1 MSLVEQQLESG
12 GGADSSDLQQLKSDI
27 SELISL
33 TQGELTSAS
42 QTIVISL
49 VLQLCAATIMVN
61 LPLAYLTVAD
71 SLLDIKK
78 QKLLLIFQG
87 SAASPSDPPP
97 LSSSTS
103 SSSSSSYSSTT
114 LSCTLPNTQSEVV
127 YSSES
132 GHQLEREV
140 ESKEEGEEGEDDFQ
154 GTRCQAPLKEVF

>member
-12 GGADSSDLQQLKSDI
+12 GGADSSDLQQLKSDL

-33 TQGELTSAS
+33 TQGELTSGS

-103 SSSSSSYSSTT
+103 SSSSSYSSTT
-114 LSCTLPNTQSEVV
+114 LSCTLPTTQSEVV

-132 GHQLEREV
+132 AHQLEREV
-140 ESKEEGEEGEDDFQ
+140 ETKEEGEEGEDDFQ